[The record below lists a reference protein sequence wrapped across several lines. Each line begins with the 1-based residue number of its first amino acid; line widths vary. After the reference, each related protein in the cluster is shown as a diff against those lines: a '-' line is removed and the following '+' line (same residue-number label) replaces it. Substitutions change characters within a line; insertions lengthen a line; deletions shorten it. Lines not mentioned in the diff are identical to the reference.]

1 MISKI
6 ADAHASLAR
15 AAGLSVEALEA
26 ASRDD
31 ATAAAKLLEEAKKAL
46 FEAKA
51 ASSEIWDESRANDD

>member
-6 ADAHASLAR
+6 AGAHASLAR

-26 ASRDD
+26 ALKGDG
-31 ATAAAKLLEEAKKAL
+31 AAAAKLLQEAKKAL

-51 ASSEIWDESRANDD
+51 ASSEICDESWANDD